1 MTYENN
7 LLLLL
12 GLVVKWMEPICII
25 LMGFGGDFG
34 MVWSSMRLV
43 WSLAPLSRI
52 ILSVVMKYVFQPRN
66 PESEDSSDDGG
77 TDDLDLSNIKR
88 LTSSPFK

>member
-1 MTYENN
+1 MHNFDGLQRRFWDGVVLHAT
-7 LLLLL
+7 
-12 GLVVKWMEPICII
+12 GLVSSFPFKKHI
-25 LMGFGGDFG
+25 LG
-34 MVWSSMRLV
+34 
-43 WSLAPLSRI
+43 
-52 ILSVVMKYVFQPRN
+52 VVMKYVFQPRN